1 MPGICKTLQLGRC
14 LKHLEKR
21 SATGNEAFSLNDVN
35 RGRSQSRSSRSSRK
49 GLNGLAV
56 SATSRETREPEN
68 PCCTW
73 CFVIHLWF
81 IYDSWPQFQHI
92 STIPWVSDLPAVLIT
107 YLRCCVTLCK
117 CKTLQHV
124 ATYSNISN
132 EFHGHIPEAIFVS
145 LVLLVLPSLGMPTL
159 HDLLEASAQRRPDH
173 VCLQHDETSM
183 TYDEVWKAVERCASH
198 LVLLDD
204 PVLALVADRS
214 CGLVIS
220 LLGVLRAGKAY
231 TPIEPDFPASRAQA
245 MMETAD
251 IKHVLV
257 PVDQLPQPILHQNP
271 RTVLAVHNNGLVCTS
286 AGHPTPSANELP
298 DVSDRATAYVL
309 LTSGSTGKP
318 KGCCVPHRGSALY
331 AQAVVEHCT
340 LHEDMV
346 FLLKTPYV
354 FDVSIQDLFTAF
366 CAGGT
371 LQIANPGAVLSCAFP
386 FGDRLTEFDRS
397 FMIFLFIN
405 FIFSFHDIS
414 RLSEALTKMLVPLS
428 RRSPA
433 KVWIALASSRRC
445 WWSSS
450 TTWNGTQM
458 RQRRCLRA
466 SGEAFRSQWLERKQ
480 KENRKTSGQDQSH
493 DFQTCGRYSWFNY
506 NLMTLMYMQILLF

>member
-1 MPGICKTLQLGRC
+1 M
-14 LKHLEKR
+14 
-21 SATGNEAFSLNDVN
+21 
-35 RGRSQSRSSRSSRK
+35 
-49 GLNGLAV
+49 
-56 SATSRETREPEN
+56 
-68 PCCTW
+68 
-73 CFVIHLWF
+73 
-81 IYDSWPQFQHI
+81 
-92 STIPWVSDLPAVLIT
+92 LIT
-107 YLRCCVTLCK
+107 YLRYCVTLCK

-132 EFHGHIPEAIFVS
+132 EFHGHIPEAIFVL

-159 HDLLEASAQRRPDH
+159 HGLLEASAQRRPDH

-298 DVSDRATAYVL
+298 DVWDRATAYVL
-309 LTSGSTGKP
+309 FTSGSTGKP

-386 FGDRLTEFDRS
+386 FGDRLTD
-397 FMIFLFIN
+397 
-405 FIFSFHDIS
+405 
-414 RLSEALTKMLVPLS
+414 LS
-428 RRSPA
+428 
-433 KVWIALASSRRC
+433 
-445 WWSSS
+445 
-450 TTWNGTQM
+450 
-458 RQRRCLRA
+458 
-466 SGEAFRSQWLERKQ
+466 
-480 KENRKTSGQDQSH
+480 
-493 DFQTCGRYSWFNY
+493 
-506 NLMTLMYMQILLF
+506 